1 MTPNELKFAICVE
14 TALNRIPHPEFRQL
28 IVEALMVLGK
38 VVELEPIQTLGGIID
53 MNFVVHQANELF
65 LQDQVMLVTFIF
77 IYFIFRY

>member
-65 LQDQVMLVTFIF
+65 LQDQVMLVTFIS
-77 IYFIFRY
+77 IYFIFR

>member
-38 VVELEPIQTLGGIID
+38 VVELEPVQTLGGIID
-53 MNFVVHQANELF
+53 MNFLVHQANELF
-65 LQDQVMLVTFIF
+65 LQDQVVLIACISVRL
-77 IYFIFRY
+77 YY